1 MINLKRWVAL
11 ALSLCLLM
19 TGFALAEGIEITN
32 EAVEEVESTN
42 VDAATDEVVFELTG
56 PDEGAVEIEP
66 LQEDG
71 LDRND
76 DSAATVS
83 AVEST
88 YGVDLQSDYYVSSV
102 NPFYKKGYKGEC
114 TWYCWGRAY
123 EKCGV
128 KLSWSNDGTF
138 GNAKY
143 WYSNAKAWAENHEA
157 SYTTGTEPRENSI
170 AVSTSGTYGHVVFI
184 EEIANG
190 KVYYSECNYTGPGVY
205 NEGVKALNALP
216 YVGYIYLGIPVTA
229 AYFPDAG
236 FRSYVS
242 KHFDTDKNGWLSDA
256 ERDAVDHIYMNGE
269 KGISDLAGIK
279 CFKNLYELYCA
290 DCGLTSLDV
299 SGCRE
304 LTILVCSG
312 NKLKTLDISGTS
324 IWRLR
329 CYDNRLKKLVLNEL
343 CEDLYCYGNKLSE
356 LDISK
361 SEELVGLRE
370 CVEEME
376 DGKSSRKV
384 SSKGVIRYDS
394 EHTMATLAFDAYTR
408 LIIDGKK
415 VDGWKNV
422 PTSVKLNKSG
432 TAQLKMTGTLK
443 LKATI
448 EPKQAVPILIWK
460 SSNKKIAKVSD
471 GGVVTPVKPG
481 TATIQASTY
490 NGKTAKVKVKVVAV
504 KPTKVKITKGSK
516 ATMRVGDK
524 LKLKAK
530 LYPTGVTSKLTWK
543 SSDKKVAAVSS
554 KGVVTAKKKGKA
566 TITVKTANGKKA
578 KIKITVKAKRVELA
592 GYYEEGDVSSFAKR
606 FGFKVESETTLRE
619 FTDQERKEWAGYDI
633 NDYYIK
639 HMWCGNSKVLVGG
652 YATADTKKEISGI
665 KNTCIEY
672 VTVNSSDFT
681 LFGVWVGMDVN
692 AAKKTALAQLKK
704 RYPNRDVYVDLEDD
718 GNLSIDNGAP
728 IGQYYIKNGKV
739 SGAHISFP
747 MGFI

>member
-304 LTILVCSG
+304 LTILLCSG

-324 IWRLR
+324 IWKLW

-415 VDGWKNV
+415 VFDVADGFLHSVWAAYYASLNV
-422 PTSVKLNKSG
+422 AIN
-432 TAQLKMTGTLK
+432 TGSRD
-443 LKATI
+443 
-448 EPKQAVPILIWK
+448 P
-460 SSNKKIAKVSD
+460 VSCY
-471 GGVVTPVKPG
+471 GRPG
-481 TATIQASTY
+481 TEAARPCY
-490 NGKTAKVKVKVVAV
+490 FRMEDHALLVNPEK
-504 KPTKVKITKGSK
+504 
-516 ATMRVGDK
+516 
-524 LKLKAK
+524 
-530 LYPTGVTSKLTWK
+530 WK
-543 SSDKKVAAVSS
+543 DDA
-554 KGVVTAKKKGKA
+554 GY
-566 TITVKTANGKKA
+566 ANG
-578 KIKITVKAKRVELA
+578 V
-592 GYYEEGDVSSFAKR
+592 F
-606 FGFKVESETTLRE
+606 
-619 FTDQERKEWAGYDI
+619 
-633 NDYYIK
+633 
-639 HMWCGNSKVLVGG
+639 
-652 YATADTKKEISGI
+652 
-665 KNTCIEY
+665 
-672 VTVNSSDFT
+672 
-681 LFGVWVGMDVN
+681 
-692 AAKKTALAQLKK
+692 
-704 RYPNRDVYVDLEDD
+704 
-718 GNLSIDNGAP
+718 
-728 IGQYYIKNGKV
+728 IGQVTFGTD
-739 SGAHISFP
+739 GADPAGAAAPRRIFP
-747 MGFI
+747 LAVWFDTAFGNE